1 MQERDLKAV
10 LEIERLS
17 FSRPWPESSFSG
29 EIQNLHISYPSVI
42 VHRPDDLIIGYV
54 IFWFVAGE
62 AQISNFAIH
71 PDFRSRG
78 VGESVLR
85 QTLDTVRRMGA
96 AHVVLEVRPSN
107 TPARHLYS
115 KFGFVPL
122 GLRKNYYRDPS
133 EDALVL
139 LKSF

>member
-17 FSRPWPESSFSG
+17 FSHPWPESTFSG

-42 VHRPDDLIIGYV
+42 VHRPDERVIGYV
-54 IFWFVAGE
+54 IFWYVSDE
-62 AQISNFAIH
+62 AQISNFALH
-71 PDFRSRG
+71 PDFRGKG

-85 QTLDTVRRMGA
+85 KTLDTMRRMGA
-96 AHVVLEVRPSN
+96 VHVILEVRPSN

-122 GLRKNYYRDPS
+122 GLRKNYYRDPP

-139 LKSF
+139 LKYF